1 MVLVPEAMLTELK
14 GKLPKSPE
22 FQATLGLGQQ
32 LDLLPDRDDLT
43 PEERGAWYGH
53 QLYRYRNYLK
63 QAREQQGIPKSMP
76 APPAGEGGIAA
87 AAAAAAAP
95 PPAAHPE
102 IETQVIQSV
111 NKPMRK
117 KAGLLLEHLK
127 KTNVLSWDREG
138 KIKYRGQSIPDSN
151 IVDLVS
157 ESLRFLPRKRHPP
170 PDGMMEF
177 TQALKETNAPRDYI
191 QNPNVIKAM
200 QRSSGLRTPKRTGED
215 DDEFHEAS
223 FVTPRPSPIGST
235 PRIKRLERRPRA
247 YPVKRWSKLDR

>member
-87 AAAAAAAP
+87 AAAAAA

-117 KAGLLLEHLK
+117 KAGLLLEHLE
-127 KTNVLSWDREG
+127 KTNMLSWDEEG
-138 KIKYRGQSIPDSN
+138 ESN
-151 IVDLVS
+151 IEDN
-157 ESLRFLPRKRHPP
+157 RFP
-170 PDGMMEF
+170 
-177 TQALKETNAPRDYI
+177 I
-191 QNPNVIKAM
+191 
-200 QRSSGLRTPKRTGED
+200 RT
-215 DDEFHEAS
+215 S
-223 FVTPRPSPIGST
+223 
-235 PRIKRLERRPRA
+235 
-247 YPVKRWSKLDR
+247 